1 MDLLILIILV
11 SGYLIG
17 SISPSRIIG
26 EIIIPDADLEKTT
39 VLVEGTNEYFTFRSV
54 SATTIRA
61 QAGAKFG
68 IIVSILDMAKAAIPI
83 AVVIALFASQTYAL
97 ALSLSIIIG
106 HDFPIYYNFR
116 GGRGVSCLIGSLI
129 FFSWFSIPVTLIL
142 SMLIGL
148 LVIDD
153 AFIAYLSMPAY
164 LIPYSLLTSGLSDF
178 LIYAFLVN
186 LIYWSA
192 LYPEMKEFWNF
203 RKTEA
208 YKKAKNARH
217 ERTRK
222 RISKILAKLRIKRD

>member
-1 MDLLILIILV
+1 MDLLIFIILA

-26 EIIIPDADLEKTT
+26 EIVIPDVDLEKTT

-61 QAGAKFG
+61 QVGAKFG

-97 ALSLSIIIG
+97 ALSLSIIFG

-129 FFSWFSIPVTLIL
+129 FFDWFSIPVTLIL

-153 AFIAYLSMPAY
+153 TFIAYLSMPAY

-192 LYPEMKEFWNF
+192 LYPELKEFWNF

-208 YKKAKNARH
+208 YRNAKNARH